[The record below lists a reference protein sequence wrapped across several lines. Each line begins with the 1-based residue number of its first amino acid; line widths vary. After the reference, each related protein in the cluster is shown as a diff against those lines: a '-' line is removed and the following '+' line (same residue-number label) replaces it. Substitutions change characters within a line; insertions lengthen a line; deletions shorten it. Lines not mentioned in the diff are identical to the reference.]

1 MPSRTPPDD
10 RVAAVNAVVDSYH
23 RFERL
28 LSGSVAL
35 AAGAVGGGL
44 VLVLP
49 LWQWALVVVGLVV
62 SLRAPLVRPG
72 GSFRLETEADPDMV
86 RSAFAGPRPP
96 VLAFQWG
103 VADTVATT
111 GDGVTYETAYLLGRR
126 SVTLRVEFRDGP
138 ADVDRRLVVTRD
150 GGPWGTYDITVSEH
164 DGGTTVDVTVTGDRR
179 FGLRRLP
186 QRLLTA
192 RYRERVFDAQGYTL
206 TERDVSL
213 LS

>member
-1 MPSRTPPDD
+1 MPSTTPPDD

-44 VLVLP
+44 SLVLP
-49 LWQWALVVVGLVV
+49 LWQWALAVVGLVV
-62 SLRAPLVRPG
+62 SLRAPLFRPR
-72 GSFRLETEADPDMV
+72 GSFRLETGADPEMV

-111 GDGVTYETAYLLGRR
+111 DDGVTYETAYLFGRR
-126 SVTLRVEFRDGP
+126 SVTLRVESRDGP
-138 ADVDRRLVVTRD
+138 AAVDRRLVVTRD
-150 GGPWGTYDITVSEH
+150 GSPWGTYDITVSERG
-164 DGGTTVDVTVTGDRR
+164 DGTAVDVTVTSDRR

-192 RYRERVFDAQGYTL
+192 RFRERVFDAQGYTL
-206 TERDVSL
+206 TERELSL
-213 LS
+213 L